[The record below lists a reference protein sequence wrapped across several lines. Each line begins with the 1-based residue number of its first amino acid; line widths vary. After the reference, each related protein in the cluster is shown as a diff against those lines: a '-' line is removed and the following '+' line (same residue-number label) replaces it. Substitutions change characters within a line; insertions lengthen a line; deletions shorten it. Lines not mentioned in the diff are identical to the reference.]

1 MDLSLPSE
9 DPELDALAPHSCN
22 DCRWIEV
29 CCYDGSVS
37 QEFNFTYDEVIR
49 AASSGCCLF
58 QRLIK
63 SLFTLTI
70 TPYWQLDPPSLR
82 VSISFNSDIGD
93 PSCMDIEWFE
103 GEQLISSEENPDELQ
118 IFALEGISLRLL
130 T

>member
-9 DPELDALAPHSCN
+9 DALAPHSCN
-22 DCRWIEV
+22 DCRRIEV

-37 QEFNFTYDEVIR
+37 QEFDFTYDEVIR

-103 GEQLISSEENPDELQ
+103 GRQLISSEENPDELQ